1 MTPEELAAI
10 LDPSGARPA
19 PYWPANPPPGYAPSW
34 KQKDAYEA
42 RLAVERENGGRPD
55 QRVEAWRAY
64 DREVRECWSR
74 RMALVELVEQAVRRG
89 AR

>member
-1 MTPEELAAI
+1 VTPDELAAI
-10 LDPSGARPA
+10 LDPTGARPA
-19 PYWPANPPPGYAPSW
+19 PYWPASPPPPGYAPSW

-42 RLAVERENGGRPD
+42 RLAVEHENGGLPD
-55 QRVEAWRAY
+55 PRIESWRAY

-74 RMALVELVEQAVRRG
+74 RMALAEQAVRRG